1 MKSSVNKAIHNEF
14 HFRYKS
20 WWFFGFYG
28 RCTMNRVRYITAM
41 SLAFAF
47 AACSDDG
54 TTIKGNSCELPKV
67 ECSGTC
73 TDLSAMHLRDCGV
86 CAKGY
91 EDADGD
97 AANGCEAKVDGE
109 NPGGNSGENPEC
121 TGAGEK
127 KCSGTCVDLSAMHL
141 RDCGVCAEGYEDADG
156 DATNGCEAKA
166 DGENPGGNSGENPE
180 CTGTGEKECSGAC
193 VDLGAMHWSD
203 CGVCALGYAD
213 ADGDAT
219 NGCEAKADGENPG
232 GNSGE
237 NPECTGTGEK
247 ECSGAC
253 VDLGAM
259 HWIDC
264 GVCAVGYEDADSDTT
279 NGCEREK
286 QPEPLVCNDEDGE
299 KACSGACV
307 DLGAKHWSDCGVCAL
322 GYADADGD
330 ATNGCEARV
339 KLHDGRC
346 VDATDC
352 ETLAHVATASC
363 VAGKCQIDACAE
375 GYADCDGNPKTGCE
389 MNGSS
394 NFYRCGARGT
404 CTDATESANY
414 KGKACNLGEECR
426 DSACKPVPEIV
437 GCSDGTR
444 EGFLDL
450 LKFNNLAACSG
461 AWNVKGIHHN
471 EGPSCNRKSGNTGE
485 NQAGTGCNVED
496 LCAEGWHVCLGRGD
510 VATRSEYG
518 CNGILDGMPQ
528 NEPYLFITRTSSTG
542 NLNCDPDTVGVP
554 LNMNDIFGCGN
565 FGCYATGNKCDPL
578 KLSGHDMCQALRKE
592 CGCSLQA
599 NGTVACK
606 STEGHCIGNGIG
618 HPIDYFGALNH
629 RVYTPAWDCGNDGSG
644 WYEARDIVKTS
655 NDQGGVM
662 CCKNQCEIDA
672 DCGAGRICRY
682 NVCVECIINEL
693 GQTEGC
699 PAGKTCSASHTCV

>member
-1 MKSSVNKAIHNEF
+1 
-14 HFRYKS
+14 
-20 WWFFGFYG
+20 
-28 RCTMNRVRYITAM
+28 MNRVRYITAM

-73 TDLSAMHLRDCGV
+73 TDLGAMHWSDCGV
-86 CAKGY
+86 CAEGY
-91 EDADGD
+91 ADADSD
-97 AANGCEAKVDGE
+97 ATNGCEATADGE

-127 KCSGTCVDLSAMHL
+127 KCSGV
-141 RDCGVCAEGYEDADG
+141 
-156 DATNGCEAKA
+156 
-166 DGENPGGNSGENPE
+166 
-180 CTGTGEKECSGAC
+180 C

-203 CGVCALGYAD
+203 CGVCAEGYAD
-213 ADGDAT
+213 ADSDAA
-219 NGCEAKADGENPG
+219 NGCEAKVDGENPG
-232 GNSGE
+232 E
-237 NPECTGTGEK
+237 NPECADPDEK
-247 ECSGAC
+247 KCSGAC
-253 VDLGAM
+253 VDLGTL
-259 HWIDC
+259 HWSDC
-264 GVCAVGYEDADSDTT
+264 GVCAVGYEDAD
-279 NGCEREK
+279 
-286 QPEPLVCNDEDGE
+286 
-299 KACSGACV
+299 
-307 DLGAKHWSDCGVCAL
+307 
-322 GYADADGD
+322 GD
-330 ATNGCEARV
+330 AANGCEARV

-426 DSACKPVPEIV
+426 DGACKPVPEIV

-461 AWNVKGIHHN
+461 AWTVKGIHHN

-485 NQAGTGCNVED
+485 NQAGAGCNVED
-496 LCAEGWHVCLGRGD
+496 LCATGWHVCLGRGD

-542 NLNCDPDTVGVP
+542 ELNCDPDTVGVP

-578 KLSGHDMCQALRKE
+578 KLSGHNLCQALREK

-599 NGTVACK
+599 NGTVAC
-606 STEGHCIGNGIG
+606 SNTSGHCNGNGIG

-629 RVYTPAWDCGNDGSG
+629 RIYTPAWDCGNDNSG

>member
-1 MKSSVNKAIHNEF
+1 
-14 HFRYKS
+14 
-20 WWFFGFYG
+20 
-28 RCTMNRVRYITAM
+28 MNRVRYITAM

-73 TDLSAMHLRDCGV
+73 TDLGAMHWSDCGV

-91 EDADGD
+91 EDADSD
-97 AANGCEAKVDGE
+97 ATNGCEATADGE

-127 KCSGTCVDLSAMHL
+127 KCSGTCTDLGAMHWS
-141 RDCGVCAEGYEDADG
+141 DCGVCAEGYEDADG
-156 DATNGCEAKA
+156 DAANGCEAKV
-166 DGENPGGNSGENPE
+166 DGENPGENPE
-180 CTGTGEKECSGAC
+180 CADPDEKKCSGAC
-193 VDLGAMHWSD
+193 VDLGTLHWSD
-203 CGVCALGYAD
+203 CGVCAVGYAD
-213 ADGDAT
+213 ADGDA
-219 NGCEAKADGENPG
+219 A
-232 GNSGE
+232 
-237 NPECTGTGEK
+237 
-247 ECSGAC
+247 
-253 VDLGAM
+253 
-259 HWIDC
+259 
-264 GVCAVGYEDADSDTT
+264 
-279 NGCEREK
+279 
-286 QPEPLVCNDEDGE
+286 
-299 KACSGACV
+299 
-307 DLGAKHWSDCGVCAL
+307 
-322 GYADADGD
+322 
-330 ATNGCEARV
+330 NGCEARV

-426 DSACKPVPEIV
+426 DGACKPVPEIV

-461 AWNVKGIHHN
+461 AWTVKGIHHN

-485 NQAGTGCNVED
+485 NQAGAGCNVED
-496 LCAEGWHVCLGRGD
+496 LCATGWHVCLGRGD

-542 NLNCDPDTVGVP
+542 ELNCDPDTVGVP

-578 KLSGHDMCQALRKE
+578 KLSGHNLCQALREK

-599 NGTVACK
+599 NGTVAC
-606 STEGHCIGNGIG
+606 SNTSGHCNGNGIG

-629 RVYTPAWDCGNDGSG
+629 RIYTPAWDCGNDDSG
-644 WYEARDIVKTS
+644 EYEARDIVKTS

>member
-1 MKSSVNKAIHNEF
+1 
-14 HFRYKS
+14 
-20 WWFFGFYG
+20 
-28 RCTMNRVRYITAM
+28 MNRVRYITAM

-73 TDLSAMHLRDCGV
+73 TDLGAMHWSDCGV
-86 CAKGY
+86 CAEGY
-91 EDADGD
+91 ADADSD

-121 TGAGEK
+121 ADPGEK
-127 KCSGTCVDLSAMHL
+127 KCSGVCVDLGAMHWS
-141 RDCGVCAEGYEDADG
+141 DCGVCAEGYEDADG
-156 DATNGCEAKA
+156 DAANGCEAKV
-166 DGENPGGNSGENPE
+166 DGENPGENPE
-180 CTGTGEKECSGAC
+180 CADPDEKACSGAC
-193 VDLGAMHWSD
+193 VDLGTLHWSD

-213 ADGDAT
+213 ADGDA
-219 NGCEAKADGENPG
+219 A
-232 GNSGE
+232 
-237 NPECTGTGEK
+237 
-247 ECSGAC
+247 
-253 VDLGAM
+253 
-259 HWIDC
+259 
-264 GVCAVGYEDADSDTT
+264 
-279 NGCEREK
+279 
-286 QPEPLVCNDEDGE
+286 
-299 KACSGACV
+299 
-307 DLGAKHWSDCGVCAL
+307 
-322 GYADADGD
+322 
-330 ATNGCEARV
+330 NGCEARV

-352 ETLAHVATASC
+352 ETLVHVATASC

-426 DSACKPVPEIV
+426 DGACKPVPEIV

-461 AWNVKGIHHN
+461 AWTVKGIHHN

-485 NQAGTGCNVED
+485 NQAGAGCNVED
-496 LCAEGWHVCLGRGD
+496 LCATGWHVCLGRGD

-542 NLNCDPDTVGVP
+542 ELNCDPDTVGVP

-578 KLSGHDMCQALRKE
+578 KLSGHNLCQALREK

-599 NGTVACK
+599 NGTVAC
-606 STEGHCIGNGIG
+606 SNTSGHCNGNGIG

-629 RVYTPAWDCGNDGSG
+629 RIYTPAWDCGNDNSG

>member
-1 MKSSVNKAIHNEF
+1 MIQMKSSVNKAIHNEF

-20 WWFFGFYG
+20 EWFFGFNG
-28 RCTMNRVRYITAM
+28 RCAMNRVRYITAM

-73 TDLSAMHLRDCGV
+73 TDLGAMHW
-86 CAKGY
+86 
-91 EDADGD
+91 
-97 AANGCEAKVDGE
+97 
-109 NPGGNSGENPEC
+109 S
-121 TGAGEK
+121 
-127 KCSGTCVDLSAMHL
+127 
-141 RDCGVCAEGYEDADG
+141 DCGVCAEGYEDADG
-156 DATNGCEAKA
+156 DAVNGCEATA

-180 CTGTGEKECSGAC
+180 CADPDEKKCSGAC
-193 VDLGAMHWSD
+193 VDLGTLHWS
-203 CGVCALGYAD
+203 
-213 ADGDAT
+213 
-219 NGCEAKADGENPG
+219 
-232 GNSGE
+232 
-237 NPECTGTGEK
+237 
-247 ECSGAC
+247 
-253 VDLGAM
+253 
-259 HWIDC
+259 DC
-264 GVCAVGYEDADSDTT
+264 GVCAVGYEDAD
-279 NGCEREK
+279 
-286 QPEPLVCNDEDGE
+286 
-299 KACSGACV
+299 
-307 DLGAKHWSDCGVCAL
+307 
-322 GYADADGD
+322 GD
-330 ATNGCEARV
+330 AANGCEARV

-426 DSACKPVPEIV
+426 DGACKPVPEIV

-461 AWNVKGIHHN
+461 AWTVKGIHHN

-485 NQAGTGCNVED
+485 NQAGAGCNVED
-496 LCAEGWHVCLGRGD
+496 LCATGWHVCLGRGD

-542 NLNCDPDTVGVP
+542 ELNCDPDTVGVP

-578 KLSGHDMCQALRKE
+578 KLSGHNLCQALREK

-599 NGTVACK
+599 NGTVAC
-606 STEGHCIGNGIG
+606 SNTSGHCNGNGIG

-629 RVYTPAWDCGNDGSG
+629 RIYTPAWDCGNDNSG
-644 WYEARDIVKTS
+644 EYEARDIVKTS

>member
-1 MKSSVNKAIHNEF
+1 
-14 HFRYKS
+14 
-20 WWFFGFYG
+20 
-28 RCTMNRVRYITAM
+28 MNRVRYITAM

-73 TDLSAMHLRDCGV
+73 TDLGAMHWSDCGV
-86 CAKGY
+86 CAKGYEDADGDAANGCEATADGENPGGNSGENPECADPDEKKCSGACVDLGTLHWSDCGVCAVGY

-109 NPGGNSGENPEC
+109 NPGENPEC
-121 TGAGEK
+121 ADPDEK
-127 KCSGTCVDLSAMHL
+127 K
-141 RDCGVCAEGYEDADG
+141 
-156 DATNGCEAKA
+156 
-166 DGENPGGNSGENPE
+166 
-180 CTGTGEKECSGAC
+180 CSGAC
-193 VDLGAMHWSD
+193 VDLGTLHWSD

-213 ADGDAT
+213 ADGDA
-219 NGCEAKADGENPG
+219 A
-232 GNSGE
+232 
-237 NPECTGTGEK
+237 
-247 ECSGAC
+247 
-253 VDLGAM
+253 
-259 HWIDC
+259 
-264 GVCAVGYEDADSDTT
+264 
-279 NGCEREK
+279 
-286 QPEPLVCNDEDGE
+286 
-299 KACSGACV
+299 
-307 DLGAKHWSDCGVCAL
+307 
-322 GYADADGD
+322 
-330 ATNGCEARV
+330 NGCEARV

-426 DSACKPVPEIV
+426 DGACKPVPEIV

-461 AWNVKGIHHN
+461 AWTVKGIHHN

-485 NQAGTGCNVED
+485 NQAGAGCNVED
-496 LCAEGWHVCLGRGD
+496 LCATGWHVCLGRGD

-542 NLNCDPDTVGVP
+542 ELNCDPDTVGVP

-578 KLSGHDMCQALRKE
+578 KLSGHNLCQALREK

-599 NGTVACK
+599 NGTVAC
-606 STEGHCIGNGIG
+606 SNTSGHCNGNGIG

-629 RVYTPAWDCGNDGSG
+629 RIYTPAWDCGNDDSG

>member
-1 MKSSVNKAIHNEF
+1 MIQMKSSVNKAIHNEF

-20 WWFFGFYG
+20 EWFFGFNG
-28 RCTMNRVRYITAM
+28 RCAMNRVRYITAM

-73 TDLSAMHLRDCGV
+73 TDLGAMHWSDCGV

-97 AANGCEAKVDGE
+97 AANGCEATADGE

-127 KCSGTCVDLSAMHL
+127 KCSGACVDLGAMHWS
-141 RDCGVCAEGYEDADG
+141 DCGVCAEGYEDADG
-156 DATNGCEAKA
+156 DAANGCEAKV
-166 DGENPGGNSGENPE
+166 DGENPGENPE
-180 CTGTGEKECSGAC
+180 CADPDEKKCSGVC
-193 VDLGAMHWSD
+193 VDLGTLHWSD

-213 ADGDAT
+213 ADGDA
-219 NGCEAKADGENPG
+219 A
-232 GNSGE
+232 
-237 NPECTGTGEK
+237 
-247 ECSGAC
+247 
-253 VDLGAM
+253 
-259 HWIDC
+259 
-264 GVCAVGYEDADSDTT
+264 
-279 NGCEREK
+279 
-286 QPEPLVCNDEDGE
+286 
-299 KACSGACV
+299 
-307 DLGAKHWSDCGVCAL
+307 
-322 GYADADGD
+322 
-330 ATNGCEARV
+330 NGCEARV

-426 DSACKPVPEIV
+426 DGACKPVPEIV

-461 AWNVKGIHHN
+461 AWTVKGIHHN

-485 NQAGTGCNVED
+485 NQAGAGCNVED
-496 LCAEGWHVCLGRGD
+496 LCATGWHVCLGRGD

-542 NLNCDPDTVGVP
+542 ELNCDPDTVGVP

-578 KLSGHDMCQALRKE
+578 KLSGHNLCQALREK

-599 NGTVACK
+599 NGTVAC
-606 STEGHCIGNGIG
+606 SNTSGHCNGNGIG

-629 RVYTPAWDCGNDGSG
+629 RIYTPAWDCGNDDSG
-644 WYEARDIVKTS
+644 EYEARDIVKTS

>member
-1 MKSSVNKAIHNEF
+1 MIQMKSSVNKAIHNEF

-20 WWFFGFYG
+20 EWFFGFNG
-28 RCTMNRVRYITAM
+28 RCAMNRVRYITAM

-73 TDLSAMHLRDCGV
+73 TDLGAMHW
-86 CAKGY
+86 
-91 EDADGD
+91 
-97 AANGCEAKVDGE
+97 
-109 NPGGNSGENPEC
+109 S
-121 TGAGEK
+121 
-127 KCSGTCVDLSAMHL
+127 
-141 RDCGVCAEGYEDADG
+141 DCGVCAEGYEDADG
-156 DATNGCEAKA
+156 DAANGCEATA
-166 DGENPGGNSGENPE
+166 DGENPGGNSCENPE
-180 CTGTGEKECSGAC
+180 CADPDEKKCSGAC

-203 CGVCALGYAD
+203 CGVCAEGYED
-213 ADGDAT
+213 ADGDAA
-219 NGCEAKADGENPG
+219 NGCEVKADGENPG

-237 NPECTGTGEK
+237 NPECADPGEK
-247 ECSGAC
+247 KCSGAC
-253 VDLGAM
+253 VDLGTL
-259 HWIDC
+259 HWI
-264 GVCAVGYEDADSDTT
+264 
-279 NGCEREK
+279 
-286 QPEPLVCNDEDGE
+286 
-299 KACSGACV
+299 
-307 DLGAKHWSDCGVCAL
+307 DCGVCAL

-330 ATNGCEARV
+330 AANGCEARV

-426 DSACKPVPEIV
+426 DGACKPVPEIV

-461 AWNVKGIHHN
+461 AWTVKGIHHN

-485 NQAGTGCNVED
+485 NQAGAGCNVED
-496 LCAEGWHVCLGRGD
+496 LCATGWHVCLGRGD

-542 NLNCDPDTVGVP
+542 ELNCDPDTVGVP

-578 KLSGHDMCQALRKE
+578 KLSGHNLCQALREK

-599 NGTVACK
+599 NGTVAC
-606 STEGHCIGNGIG
+606 SNTSGHCNGNGIG

-629 RVYTPAWDCGNDGSG
+629 RIYTPAWDCGNDNSG

>member
-1 MKSSVNKAIHNEF
+1 MIQMKSSVNKAIHNEF

-20 WWFFGFYG
+20 EWFFGFNG
-28 RCTMNRVRYITAM
+28 RCAMNRVRYITAM

-73 TDLSAMHLRDCGV
+73 TDLGAMHWSDCGV
-86 CAKGY
+86 CAEGY
-91 EDADGD
+91 ADADSD

-109 NPGGNSGENPEC
+109 NPGENPEC
-121 TGAGEK
+121 ADPDEK
-127 KCSGTCVDLSAMHL
+127 K
-141 RDCGVCAEGYEDADG
+141 
-156 DATNGCEAKA
+156 
-166 DGENPGGNSGENPE
+166 
-180 CTGTGEKECSGAC
+180 
-193 VDLGAMHWSD
+193 
-203 CGVCALGYAD
+203 
-213 ADGDAT
+213 
-219 NGCEAKADGENPG
+219 
-232 GNSGE
+232 
-237 NPECTGTGEK
+237 
-247 ECSGAC
+247 CSGAC

-264 GVCAVGYEDADSDTT
+264 GVCA
-279 NGCEREK
+279 
-286 QPEPLVCNDEDGE
+286 
-299 KACSGACV
+299 
-307 DLGAKHWSDCGVCAL
+307 L

-330 ATNGCEARV
+330 AANGCEARV

-352 ETLAHVATASC
+352 ETLVHVATASC
-363 VAGKCQIDACAE
+363 MAGKCQIDACAE

-426 DSACKPVPEIV
+426 DGACKPVPEIV

-461 AWNVKGIHHN
+461 AWTVKGIHHN

-485 NQAGTGCNVED
+485 NQAGAGCNVED
-496 LCAEGWHVCLGRGD
+496 LCATGWHVCLGRGD

-542 NLNCDPDTVGVP
+542 ELNCDPDTVGVP

-578 KLSGHDMCQALRKE
+578 KLSGHNLCQALREK

-599 NGTVACK
+599 NGTVAC
-606 STEGHCIGNGIG
+606 SNTSGHCNGNGIG

-629 RVYTPAWDCGNDGSG
+629 RIYTPAWDCGNDNSG

>member
-1 MKSSVNKAIHNEF
+1 MIQMKSSVNKAIHNEF

-20 WWFFGFYG
+20 EWFFGFNG
-28 RCTMNRVRYITAM
+28 RCAMNRVRYITAM

-73 TDLSAMHLRDCGV
+73 TDLGAMHWSDCGV
-86 CAKGY
+86 CAKGYEDADGDATNGCEATADGENPGGNSGENPECADPGEKKCSGTCTDLGAMHWSDCGVCAEGY

-109 NPGGNSGENPEC
+109 NPEC
-121 TGAGEK
+121 ADPGEK
-127 KCSGTCVDLSAMHL
+127 KCSGV
-141 RDCGVCAEGYEDADG
+141 
-156 DATNGCEAKA
+156 
-166 DGENPGGNSGENPE
+166 
-180 CTGTGEKECSGAC
+180 C
-193 VDLGAMHWSD
+193 VDLGAMHWID

-213 ADGDAT
+213 ADGDA
-219 NGCEAKADGENPG
+219 A
-232 GNSGE
+232 
-237 NPECTGTGEK
+237 
-247 ECSGAC
+247 
-253 VDLGAM
+253 
-259 HWIDC
+259 
-264 GVCAVGYEDADSDTT
+264 
-279 NGCEREK
+279 
-286 QPEPLVCNDEDGE
+286 
-299 KACSGACV
+299 
-307 DLGAKHWSDCGVCAL
+307 
-322 GYADADGD
+322 
-330 ATNGCEARV
+330 NGCEARV

-426 DSACKPVPEIV
+426 DGACKPVPEIV

-461 AWNVKGIHHN
+461 AWTVKGIHHN

-485 NQAGTGCNVED
+485 NQAGAGCNVED
-496 LCAEGWHVCLGRGD
+496 LCATGWHVCLGRGD

-542 NLNCDPDTVGVP
+542 ELNCDPDTVGVP

-578 KLSGHDMCQALRKE
+578 KLSGHNLCQALREK

-599 NGTVACK
+599 NGTVAC
-606 STEGHCIGNGIG
+606 SNTSGHCNGNGIG

-629 RVYTPAWDCGNDGSG
+629 RIYTPAWDCGNDNSG

>member
-1 MKSSVNKAIHNEF
+1 
-14 HFRYKS
+14 
-20 WWFFGFYG
+20 
-28 RCTMNRVRYITAM
+28 
-41 SLAFAF
+41 
-47 AACSDDG
+47 
-54 TTIKGNSCELPKV
+54 
-67 ECSGTC
+67 
-73 TDLSAMHLRDCGV
+73 MHWSDCGV
-86 CAKGY
+86 CAEGY

-109 NPGGNSGENPEC
+109 NPGENPEC
-121 TGAGEK
+121 ADPGEK
-127 KCSGTCVDLSAMHL
+127 K
-141 RDCGVCAEGYEDADG
+141 
-156 DATNGCEAKA
+156 
-166 DGENPGGNSGENPE
+166 
-180 CTGTGEKECSGAC
+180 
-193 VDLGAMHWSD
+193 
-203 CGVCALGYAD
+203 
-213 ADGDAT
+213 
-219 NGCEAKADGENPG
+219 
-232 GNSGE
+232 
-237 NPECTGTGEK
+237 
-247 ECSGAC
+247 CSGAC

-264 GVCAVGYEDADSDTT
+264 GVCALGYEDAD
-279 NGCEREK
+279 
-286 QPEPLVCNDEDGE
+286 
-299 KACSGACV
+299 
-307 DLGAKHWSDCGVCAL
+307 
-322 GYADADGD
+322 GD
-330 ATNGCEARV
+330 AANGCEARV

-426 DSACKPVPEIV
+426 DGACKPVPEIV

-461 AWNVKGIHHN
+461 AWTVKGIHHN

-485 NQAGTGCNVED
+485 NQAGAGCNVED
-496 LCAEGWHVCLGRGD
+496 LCATGWHVCLGRGD

-542 NLNCDPDTVGVP
+542 ELNCDPDTVGVP

-578 KLSGHDMCQALRKE
+578 KLSGHNLCQALREK

-599 NGTVACK
+599 NGTVAC
-606 STEGHCIGNGIG
+606 SNTSGHCNGNGIG

-629 RVYTPAWDCGNDGSG
+629 RIYTPAWDCGNDNSG

>member
-1 MKSSVNKAIHNEF
+1 
-14 HFRYKS
+14 
-20 WWFFGFYG
+20 
-28 RCTMNRVRYITAM
+28 MNRVRYITAM

-73 TDLSAMHLRDCGV
+73 TDLGAMHWSDCGV
-86 CAKGY
+86 CAEGY
-91 EDADGD
+91 ADADSD
-97 AANGCEAKVDGE
+97 ATNGCEATADGE

-127 KCSGTCVDLSAMHL
+127 KCSGTCTDLGAMHWS
-141 RDCGVCAEGYEDADG
+141 DCGVCAEGYEDADG
-156 DATNGCEAKA
+156 DAANGCEAKV
-166 DGENPGGNSGENPE
+166 DGENPGENPE
-180 CTGTGEKECSGAC
+180 CADPDEKKCSGAC
-193 VDLGAMHWSD
+193 VDLGTLHWSD
-203 CGVCALGYAD
+203 CGVCAVGYAD
-213 ADGDAT
+213 ADGDA
-219 NGCEAKADGENPG
+219 A
-232 GNSGE
+232 
-237 NPECTGTGEK
+237 
-247 ECSGAC
+247 
-253 VDLGAM
+253 
-259 HWIDC
+259 
-264 GVCAVGYEDADSDTT
+264 
-279 NGCEREK
+279 
-286 QPEPLVCNDEDGE
+286 
-299 KACSGACV
+299 
-307 DLGAKHWSDCGVCAL
+307 
-322 GYADADGD
+322 
-330 ATNGCEARV
+330 NGCEARV

-426 DSACKPVPEIV
+426 DGACKPVPEIV

-461 AWNVKGIHHN
+461 AWTVKGIHHN

-485 NQAGTGCNVED
+485 NQAGAGCNVED
-496 LCAEGWHVCLGRGD
+496 LCATGWHVCLGRGD

-542 NLNCDPDTVGVP
+542 ELNCDPDTVGVP

-578 KLSGHDMCQALRKE
+578 KLSGHNLCQALREK

-599 NGTVACK
+599 NGTVAC
-606 STEGHCIGNGIG
+606 SNTSGHCNGNGIG

-629 RVYTPAWDCGNDGSG
+629 RIYTPAWDCGNDDSG
-644 WYEARDIVKTS
+644 EYEARDIVKTS

>member
-1 MKSSVNKAIHNEF
+1 MIQMKSSVNKAIHNEF

-20 WWFFGFYG
+20 EWFFGFNG
-28 RCTMNRVRYITAM
+28 RCAMNRVRYITAM

-73 TDLSAMHLRDCGV
+73 TDLGAMHWSDCGV
-86 CAKGY
+86 CAEGY
-91 EDADGD
+91 ADADSD

-121 TGAGEK
+121 ADPDEK
-127 KCSGTCVDLSAMHL
+127 KCSGV
-141 RDCGVCAEGYEDADG
+141 
-156 DATNGCEAKA
+156 
-166 DGENPGGNSGENPE
+166 
-180 CTGTGEKECSGAC
+180 C
-193 VDLGAMHWSD
+193 VDLGTLHWS
-203 CGVCALGYAD
+203 
-213 ADGDAT
+213 
-219 NGCEAKADGENPG
+219 
-232 GNSGE
+232 
-237 NPECTGTGEK
+237 
-247 ECSGAC
+247 
-253 VDLGAM
+253 
-259 HWIDC
+259 DC
-264 GVCAVGYEDADSDTT
+264 GVCAVGYEDAD
-279 NGCEREK
+279 
-286 QPEPLVCNDEDGE
+286 
-299 KACSGACV
+299 
-307 DLGAKHWSDCGVCAL
+307 
-322 GYADADGD
+322 GD
-330 ATNGCEARV
+330 AANGCEARV

-426 DSACKPVPEIV
+426 DGACKPVPEIV

-461 AWNVKGIHHN
+461 AWTVKGIHHN

-485 NQAGTGCNVED
+485 NQAGAGCNVED
-496 LCAEGWHVCLGRGD
+496 LCATGWHVCLGRGD

-542 NLNCDPDTVGVP
+542 ELNCDPDTVGVP

-578 KLSGHDMCQALRKE
+578 KLSGHNLCQALREK

-599 NGTVACK
+599 NGTVAC
-606 STEGHCIGNGIG
+606 SNTSGHCNGNGIG

-629 RVYTPAWDCGNDGSG
+629 RIYTPAWDCGNDNSG

>member
-1 MKSSVNKAIHNEF
+1 MIQMKSSVNKAIHNEF

-20 WWFFGFYG
+20 EWFFGFNG
-28 RCTMNRVRYITAM
+28 RCAMNRVRYITAM

-73 TDLSAMHLRDCGV
+73 TDLGAMHWSDCGV
-86 CAKGY
+86 CAEGY
-91 EDADGD
+91 ADADSD
-97 AANGCEAKVDGE
+97 AANGCEATADGE

-127 KCSGTCVDLSAMHL
+127 KCSGTC
-141 RDCGVCAEGYEDADG
+141 
-156 DATNGCEAKA
+156 T
-166 DGENPGGNSGENPE
+166 
-180 CTGTGEKECSGAC
+180 
-193 VDLGAMHWSD
+193 DLGAMHWID

-213 ADGDAT
+213 ADGDA
-219 NGCEAKADGENPG
+219 A
-232 GNSGE
+232 
-237 NPECTGTGEK
+237 
-247 ECSGAC
+247 
-253 VDLGAM
+253 
-259 HWIDC
+259 
-264 GVCAVGYEDADSDTT
+264 
-279 NGCEREK
+279 
-286 QPEPLVCNDEDGE
+286 
-299 KACSGACV
+299 
-307 DLGAKHWSDCGVCAL
+307 
-322 GYADADGD
+322 
-330 ATNGCEARV
+330 NGCEARV

-426 DSACKPVPEIV
+426 DGACKPVPEIV

-461 AWNVKGIHHN
+461 AWTVKGIHHN

-485 NQAGTGCNVED
+485 NQAGAGCNVED
-496 LCAEGWHVCLGRGD
+496 LCATGWHVCLGRGD

-542 NLNCDPDTVGVP
+542 ELNCDPDTVGVP

-578 KLSGHDMCQALRKE
+578 KLSGHNLCQALREK

-599 NGTVACK
+599 NGTVAC
-606 STEGHCIGNGIG
+606 SNTSGHCNGNGIG

-629 RVYTPAWDCGNDGSG
+629 RIYTPAWDCGNDNSG

>member
-1 MKSSVNKAIHNEF
+1 MIQMKSSVNKAIHNEF

-20 WWFFGFYG
+20 EWFFGFNG
-28 RCTMNRVRYITAM
+28 RCAMNRVRYITAM

-73 TDLSAMHLRDCGV
+73 TDLGAMHWSDCGV

-97 AANGCEAKVDGE
+97 AANGCEA
-109 NPGGNSGENPEC
+109 
-121 TGAGEK
+121 T
-127 KCSGTCVDLSAMHL
+127 
-141 RDCGVCAEGYEDADG
+141 
-156 DATNGCEAKA
+156 A

-180 CTGTGEKECSGAC
+180 CADPGEKKCSGVC
-193 VDLGAMHWSD
+193 VDLGT
-203 CGVCALGYAD
+203 L
-213 ADGDAT
+213 
-219 NGCEAKADGENPG
+219 
-232 GNSGE
+232 
-237 NPECTGTGEK
+237 
-247 ECSGAC
+247 
-253 VDLGAM
+253 

-264 GVCAVGYEDADSDTT
+264 GVCAVGYEDADGDAA
-279 NGCEREK
+279 NGCEREE
-286 QPEPLVCNDEDGE
+286 QPEPLVCNDEAGE

-307 DLGAKHWSDCGVCAL
+307 DLSAKHWSDCGVCAL

-330 ATNGCEARV
+330 AANGCEARV

-426 DSACKPVPEIV
+426 DGACKPVPEIV

-461 AWNVKGIHHN
+461 AWTVKGIHHN

-485 NQAGTGCNVED
+485 NQAGAGCNVED
-496 LCAEGWHVCLGRGD
+496 LCATGWHVCLGRGD

-542 NLNCDPDTVGVP
+542 ELNCDPDTVGVP

-578 KLSGHDMCQALRKE
+578 KLSGHNLCQALREK

-599 NGTVACK
+599 NGTVAC
-606 STEGHCIGNGIG
+606 SNTSGHCNGNGIG

-629 RVYTPAWDCGNDGSG
+629 RIYTPAWDCGNDNSG

>member
-1 MKSSVNKAIHNEF
+1 MIQMKSSVNKAIHNEF

-20 WWFFGFYG
+20 EWFFGFNG
-28 RCTMNRVRYITAM
+28 RCAMNRVRYITAM

-73 TDLSAMHLRDCGV
+73 TDLGAMHWSDCGV
-86 CAKGY
+86 CAEGY
-91 EDADGD
+91 ADADSD
-97 AANGCEAKVDGE
+97 ATNGCEATADGE

-127 KCSGTCVDLSAMHL
+127 KCSGTCVDLGTLHWS
-141 RDCGVCAEGYEDADG
+141 DCGVCAEGYEDADG
-156 DATNGCEAKA
+156 DAANGCEAKV
-166 DGENPGGNSGENPE
+166 DGENPE
-180 CTGTGEKECSGAC
+180 CADPDEKKCSGAC
-193 VDLGAMHWSD
+193 VDLS
-203 CGVCALGYAD
+203 
-213 ADGDAT
+213 
-219 NGCEAKADGENPG
+219 
-232 GNSGE
+232 
-237 NPECTGTGEK
+237 
-247 ECSGAC
+247 
-253 VDLGAM
+253 
-259 HWIDC
+259 
-264 GVCAVGYEDADSDTT
+264 
-279 NGCEREK
+279 
-286 QPEPLVCNDEDGE
+286 
-299 KACSGACV
+299 
-307 DLGAKHWSDCGVCAL
+307 AKHWSDCGVCAL

-330 ATNGCEARV
+330 AANGCEARV

-426 DSACKPVPEIV
+426 DGACKPVPEIV

-461 AWNVKGIHHN
+461 AWTVKGIHHN

-485 NQAGTGCNVED
+485 NQAGAGCNVED
-496 LCAEGWHVCLGRGD
+496 LCATGWHVCLGRGD

-542 NLNCDPDTVGVP
+542 ELNCDPDTVGVP

-578 KLSGHDMCQALRKE
+578 KLSGHNLCQALREK

-599 NGTVACK
+599 SGTVAC
-606 STEGHCIGNGIG
+606 SNTSGHCNGNGIG

-629 RVYTPAWDCGNDGSG
+629 RIYTPAWDCGNDNSG

>member
-1 MKSSVNKAIHNEF
+1 MIQMKSSVNKAIHNEF

-20 WWFFGFYG
+20 EWFFGFNG
-28 RCTMNRVRYITAM
+28 RCAMNRVRYITAM

-73 TDLSAMHLRDCGV
+73 TDLGTLHWSDCGV

-97 AANGCEAKVDGE
+97 AANGCEATADGE

-127 KCSGTCVDLSAMHL
+127 KCSGTCTDLGAMHWS
-141 RDCGVCAEGYEDADG
+141 DCGVCAEGYEDADS
-156 DATNGCEAKA
+156 DAANGCEAKV

-180 CTGTGEKECSGAC
+180 CADPDEKKCSGAC

-203 CGVCALGYAD
+203 CGVCAEGYAD
-213 ADGDAT
+213 ADGDA
-219 NGCEAKADGENPG
+219 A
-232 GNSGE
+232 
-237 NPECTGTGEK
+237 
-247 ECSGAC
+247 
-253 VDLGAM
+253 
-259 HWIDC
+259 
-264 GVCAVGYEDADSDTT
+264 
-279 NGCEREK
+279 
-286 QPEPLVCNDEDGE
+286 
-299 KACSGACV
+299 
-307 DLGAKHWSDCGVCAL
+307 
-322 GYADADGD
+322 
-330 ATNGCEARV
+330 NGCEARV

-426 DSACKPVPEIV
+426 DGACKPVPEIV

-461 AWNVKGIHHN
+461 AWTVKGIHHN

-485 NQAGTGCNVED
+485 NQAGAGCNVED
-496 LCAEGWHVCLGRGD
+496 LCATGWHVCLGRGD

-542 NLNCDPDTVGVP
+542 ELNCDPDTVGVP

-578 KLSGHDMCQALRKE
+578 KLSGHNLCQALREK

-599 NGTVACK
+599 NGTVAC
-606 STEGHCIGNGIG
+606 SNTSGHCNGNGIG

-629 RVYTPAWDCGNDGSG
+629 RIYTPAWDCGNDNSG

>member
-1 MKSSVNKAIHNEF
+1 MIQMKSSVNKAIHNEF

-20 WWFFGFYG
+20 EWFFGFNG
-28 RCTMNRVRYITAM
+28 RCAMNRVRYITAM

-67 ECSGTC
+67 ECSGAC
-73 TDLSAMHLRDCGV
+73 VDLGTLHWSDCGV
-86 CAKGY
+86 CAEGY

-121 TGAGEK
+121 ADPGEK
-127 KCSGTCVDLSAMHL
+127 KCSGVCVDL
-141 RDCGVCAEGYEDADG
+141 D
-156 DATNGCEAKA
+156 
-166 DGENPGGNSGENPE
+166 
-180 CTGTGEKECSGAC
+180 
-193 VDLGAMHWSD
+193 AMHWID

-213 ADGDAT
+213 ADGDA
-219 NGCEAKADGENPG
+219 A
-232 GNSGE
+232 
-237 NPECTGTGEK
+237 
-247 ECSGAC
+247 
-253 VDLGAM
+253 
-259 HWIDC
+259 
-264 GVCAVGYEDADSDTT
+264 
-279 NGCEREK
+279 
-286 QPEPLVCNDEDGE
+286 
-299 KACSGACV
+299 
-307 DLGAKHWSDCGVCAL
+307 
-322 GYADADGD
+322 
-330 ATNGCEARV
+330 NGCEARV

-426 DSACKPVPEIV
+426 DGACKPVPEIV

-461 AWNVKGIHHN
+461 AWTVKGIHHN

-485 NQAGTGCNVED
+485 NQAGAGCNVED
-496 LCAEGWHVCLGRGD
+496 LCATGWHVCLGRGD

-542 NLNCDPDTVGVP
+542 ELNCDPDTVGVP

-578 KLSGHDMCQALRKE
+578 KLSGHNLCQALREK

-599 NGTVACK
+599 NGTVAC
-606 STEGHCIGNGIG
+606 SNTSGHCNGNGIG

-629 RVYTPAWDCGNDGSG
+629 RIYTPAWDCGNDDSG
-644 WYEARDIVKTS
+644 EYEARDIVKTS

>member
-1 MKSSVNKAIHNEF
+1 MIQMKSSVNKAIHNEF

-20 WWFFGFYG
+20 EWFFGFNG
-28 RCTMNRVRYITAM
+28 RCAMNRVRYITAM

-73 TDLSAMHLRDCGV
+73 TDLGAMHWSDCGV
-86 CAKGY
+86 CAEGY
-91 EDADGD
+91 ADADSD
-97 AANGCEAKVDGE
+97 AANGCEATADGE

-127 KCSGTCVDLSAMHL
+127 KCSGTCTDLGAMHWS
-141 RDCGVCAEGYEDADG
+141 DCGVCAEGYEDADG
-156 DATNGCEAKA
+156 DAANGCEAKV
-166 DGENPGGNSGENPE
+166 DGENPGENPE
-180 CTGTGEKECSGAC
+180 CADPDEKKCSGAC
-193 VDLGAMHWSD
+193 VDLGTLHWSD
-203 CGVCALGYAD
+203 CGVCALGYED
-213 ADGDAT
+213 ADGDA
-219 NGCEAKADGENPG
+219 A
-232 GNSGE
+232 
-237 NPECTGTGEK
+237 
-247 ECSGAC
+247 
-253 VDLGAM
+253 
-259 HWIDC
+259 
-264 GVCAVGYEDADSDTT
+264 
-279 NGCEREK
+279 
-286 QPEPLVCNDEDGE
+286 
-299 KACSGACV
+299 
-307 DLGAKHWSDCGVCAL
+307 
-322 GYADADGD
+322 
-330 ATNGCEARV
+330 NGCEARV

-352 ETLAHVATASC
+352 ETLVHVATASC
-363 VAGKCQIDACAE
+363 MAGKCQIDACAE

-426 DSACKPVPEIV
+426 DGACKPVPEIV

-461 AWNVKGIHHN
+461 AWTVKGIHHN

-485 NQAGTGCNVED
+485 NQAGAGCNVED
-496 LCAEGWHVCLGRGD
+496 LCATGWHVCLGRGD

-542 NLNCDPDTVGVP
+542 ELNCDPDTVGVP

-578 KLSGHDMCQALRKE
+578 KLSGHNLCQALREK

-599 NGTVACK
+599 NGTVAC
-606 STEGHCIGNGIG
+606 SNTSGHCNGNGIG

-629 RVYTPAWDCGNDGSG
+629 RIYTPAWDCGNDNSG

>member
-1 MKSSVNKAIHNEF
+1 MIQMKSSVNKAIHNEF

-20 WWFFGFYG
+20 EWFFGFNG
-28 RCTMNRVRYITAM
+28 RCAMNRVRYITAM

-73 TDLSAMHLRDCGV
+73 TDLGAMHWSDCGV
-86 CAKGY
+86 CAEGY
-91 EDADGD
+91 ADADSD

-127 KCSGTCVDLSAMHL
+127 KCSGTCTDLGAMHWS
-141 RDCGVCAEGYEDADG
+141 DCGVCAEGYEDADG
-156 DATNGCEAKA
+156 DAA
-166 DGENPGGNSGENPE
+166 
-180 CTGTGEKECSGAC
+180 
-193 VDLGAMHWSD
+193 
-203 CGVCALGYAD
+203 
-213 ADGDAT
+213 
-219 NGCEAKADGENPG
+219 
-232 GNSGE
+232 
-237 NPECTGTGEK
+237 
-247 ECSGAC
+247 
-253 VDLGAM
+253 
-259 HWIDC
+259 
-264 GVCAVGYEDADSDTT
+264 
-279 NGCEREK
+279 
-286 QPEPLVCNDEDGE
+286 
-299 KACSGACV
+299 
-307 DLGAKHWSDCGVCAL
+307 
-322 GYADADGD
+322 
-330 ATNGCEARV
+330 NGCEARV

-426 DSACKPVPEIV
+426 DGACKPVPEIV

-461 AWNVKGIHHN
+461 AWTVKGIHHN

-485 NQAGTGCNVED
+485 NQAGAGCNVED
-496 LCAEGWHVCLGRGD
+496 LCATGWHVCLGRGD

-542 NLNCDPDTVGVP
+542 ELNCDPDTVGVP

-578 KLSGHDMCQALRKE
+578 KLSGHNLCQALREK

-599 NGTVACK
+599 NGTVAC
-606 STEGHCIGNGIG
+606 SNTSGHCNGNGIG

-629 RVYTPAWDCGNDGSG
+629 RIYTPAWDCGNDNSG

>member
-1 MKSSVNKAIHNEF
+1 MIQMKSSVNKAIHNEF

-20 WWFFGFYG
+20 EWFFGFNG
-28 RCTMNRVRYITAM
+28 RCAMNRVRYITAM

-73 TDLSAMHLRDCGV
+73 TDLGAMHWSNCGVCAKGYEDADGDAANGCEATADGENPGGNSGENPECADPDEKKCSGTCTDLGAMHWSDCGV

-97 AANGCEAKVDGE
+97 AANGCEA
-109 NPGGNSGENPEC
+109 
-121 TGAGEK
+121 T
-127 KCSGTCVDLSAMHL
+127 
-141 RDCGVCAEGYEDADG
+141 
-156 DATNGCEAKA
+156 A

-180 CTGTGEKECSGAC
+180 CADPDEKKCSGVC

-203 CGVCALGYAD
+203 CGVCAEGYEA
-213 ADGDAT
+213 ADGDAA
-219 NGCEAKADGENPG
+219 NGCEAKVDGENPG
-232 GNSGE
+232 E
-237 NPECTGTGEK
+237 NPECADPDEK
-247 ECSGAC
+247 KCSGAC
-253 VDLGAM
+253 VDLGTL
-259 HWIDC
+259 HWSDC
-264 GVCAVGYEDADSDTT
+264 GVCAVGYEDADGDAA

-286 QPEPLVCNDEDGE
+286 QPEPLVCNDEVGE

-307 DLGAKHWSDCGVCAL
+307 DLGTLHWIDCGVCAL

-330 ATNGCEARV
+330 AANGCEARV

-426 DSACKPVPEIV
+426 DGACKPVPEIV

-461 AWNVKGIHHN
+461 AWTVKGIHHN

-485 NQAGTGCNVED
+485 NQAGAGCNVED
-496 LCAEGWHVCLGRGD
+496 LCATGWHVCLGRGD

-542 NLNCDPDTVGVP
+542 ELNCDPDTVGVP

-578 KLSGHDMCQALRKE
+578 KLSGHNLCQALREK

-599 NGTVACK
+599 NGTVAC
-606 STEGHCIGNGIG
+606 SNTSGHCNGNGIG

-629 RVYTPAWDCGNDGSG
+629 RIYTPAWDCGNDDSG
-644 WYEARDIVKTS
+644 EYEARDIVKTS

>member
-1 MKSSVNKAIHNEF
+1 
-14 HFRYKS
+14 
-20 WWFFGFYG
+20 
-28 RCTMNRVRYITAM
+28 
-41 SLAFAF
+41 
-47 AACSDDG
+47 
-54 TTIKGNSCELPKV
+54 
-67 ECSGTC
+67 
-73 TDLSAMHLRDCGV
+73 MHWSDCGV
-86 CAKGY
+86 CAEGY

-109 NPGGNSGENPEC
+109 NPGENPEC
-121 TGAGEK
+121 ADPDEK
-127 KCSGTCVDLSAMHL
+127 K
-141 RDCGVCAEGYEDADG
+141 
-156 DATNGCEAKA
+156 
-166 DGENPGGNSGENPE
+166 
-180 CTGTGEKECSGAC
+180 CSGAC
-193 VDLGAMHWSD
+193 VDLGTLHWS
-203 CGVCALGYAD
+203 
-213 ADGDAT
+213 
-219 NGCEAKADGENPG
+219 
-232 GNSGE
+232 
-237 NPECTGTGEK
+237 
-247 ECSGAC
+247 
-253 VDLGAM
+253 
-259 HWIDC
+259 DC
-264 GVCAVGYEDADSDTT
+264 GVCAVGYEDADGDAA

-286 QPEPLVCNDEDGE
+286 QPEPLVCNDEVGE

-307 DLGAKHWSDCGVCAL
+307 DLSVKHWSDCGVCAL

-330 ATNGCEARV
+330 AANGCEARV

-363 VAGKCQIDACAE
+363 MAGKCQIDACAE

-426 DSACKPVPEIV
+426 DGACKPVPEIV

-461 AWNVKGIHHN
+461 AWTVKGIHHN

-485 NQAGTGCNVED
+485 NQAGAGCNVED
-496 LCAEGWHVCLGRGD
+496 LCATGWHVCLGRGD

-542 NLNCDPDTVGVP
+542 ELNCDPDTVGVP

-578 KLSGHDMCQALRKE
+578 KLSGHNLCQALREK

-599 NGTVACK
+599 NGTVAC
-606 STEGHCIGNGIG
+606 SNTSGHCNGNGIG

-629 RVYTPAWDCGNDGSG
+629 RIYTPVWDCGNDNSG

>member
-1 MKSSVNKAIHNEF
+1 
-14 HFRYKS
+14 
-20 WWFFGFYG
+20 
-28 RCTMNRVRYITAM
+28 MNRVRYITAM

-73 TDLSAMHLRDCGV
+73 TDLGAMHWSDCGV

-91 EDADGD
+91 EDADGDAANGCEVKADGENPGGNSGENPECADPDEKKCSGACVDLGAMHWSDCGVCAEGYADADSD

-127 KCSGTCVDLSAMHL
+127 KCSGACVDLGTLHWS
-141 RDCGVCAEGYEDADG
+141 DCGVCAVGYEDADG
-156 DATNGCEAKA
+156 DAANGCEAKV
-166 DGENPGGNSGENPE
+166 DGENPGENPE
-180 CTGTGEKECSGAC
+180 CADPDEKKCSGAC

-213 ADGDAT
+213 ADGDA
-219 NGCEAKADGENPG
+219 A
-232 GNSGE
+232 
-237 NPECTGTGEK
+237 
-247 ECSGAC
+247 
-253 VDLGAM
+253 
-259 HWIDC
+259 
-264 GVCAVGYEDADSDTT
+264 
-279 NGCEREK
+279 
-286 QPEPLVCNDEDGE
+286 
-299 KACSGACV
+299 
-307 DLGAKHWSDCGVCAL
+307 
-322 GYADADGD
+322 
-330 ATNGCEARV
+330 NGCEARV

-426 DSACKPVPEIV
+426 DGACKPVPEIV

-461 AWNVKGIHHN
+461 AWTVKGIHHN

-485 NQAGTGCNVED
+485 NQAGAGCNVED
-496 LCAEGWHVCLGRGD
+496 LCATGWHVCLGRGD

-542 NLNCDPDTVGVP
+542 ELNCDPDTVGVP

-578 KLSGHDMCQALRKE
+578 KLSGHNLCQALREK

-599 NGTVACK
+599 NGTVAC
-606 STEGHCIGNGIG
+606 SNTSGHCNGNGIG

-629 RVYTPAWDCGNDGSG
+629 RIYTPAWDCGNDNSG
-644 WYEARDIVKTS
+644 EYEARDIVKTS

>member
-1 MKSSVNKAIHNEF
+1 
-14 HFRYKS
+14 
-20 WWFFGFYG
+20 
-28 RCTMNRVRYITAM
+28 MNRVRYITAM

-73 TDLSAMHLRDCGV
+73 TDLGAMHW
-86 CAKGY
+86 
-91 EDADGD
+91 
-97 AANGCEAKVDGE
+97 
-109 NPGGNSGENPEC
+109 S
-121 TGAGEK
+121 
-127 KCSGTCVDLSAMHL
+127 
-141 RDCGVCAEGYEDADG
+141 DCGVCAEGYEDADG
-156 DATNGCEAKA
+156 DAANGCEVKA

-180 CTGTGEKECSGAC
+180 CADPGEKKCSGVCVDLVAMHWSDCGVCAEGYEDADGDAANGCEVKADGENPGGNSGENPECADPDEKKCSGAC
-193 VDLGAMHWSD
+193 VDLGTLHWSDCGVCAVGYEDADGDAANGCEREKQPEPLVCNDEAGEKACSGVCVDLGTLHWSD

-213 ADGDAT
+213 ADGDA
-219 NGCEAKADGENPG
+219 A
-232 GNSGE
+232 
-237 NPECTGTGEK
+237 
-247 ECSGAC
+247 
-253 VDLGAM
+253 
-259 HWIDC
+259 
-264 GVCAVGYEDADSDTT
+264 
-279 NGCEREK
+279 
-286 QPEPLVCNDEDGE
+286 
-299 KACSGACV
+299 
-307 DLGAKHWSDCGVCAL
+307 
-322 GYADADGD
+322 
-330 ATNGCEARV
+330 NGCEARV

-426 DSACKPVPEIV
+426 DGACKPVPEIV

-461 AWNVKGIHHN
+461 AWTVKGIHHN

-485 NQAGTGCNVED
+485 NQAGAGCNVED
-496 LCAEGWHVCLGRGD
+496 LCATGWHVCLGRGD

-542 NLNCDPDTVGVP
+542 ELNCDPDTVGVP

-578 KLSGHDMCQALRKE
+578 KLSGHNLCQALREK

-599 NGTVACK
+599 NGTVAC
-606 STEGHCIGNGIG
+606 SNTSGHCNGNGIG

-629 RVYTPAWDCGNDGSG
+629 RIYTPAWDCGNDNSG

>member
-1 MKSSVNKAIHNEF
+1 MIQMKSSVNKAIHNEF

-20 WWFFGFYG
+20 EWFFGFNG
-28 RCTMNRVRYITAM
+28 RCAMNRVRYITAM

-73 TDLSAMHLRDCGV
+73 TDLGAMHWSDCGV
-86 CAKGY
+86 CAEGY
-91 EDADGD
+91 ADADSD
-97 AANGCEAKVDGE
+97 ATNGCEATADGE

-127 KCSGTCVDLSAMHL
+127 KCSGTCVDLGALHWS
-141 RDCGVCAEGYEDADG
+141 DCGVCAEGY
-156 DATNGCEAKA
+156 
-166 DGENPGGNSGENPE
+166 
-180 CTGTGEKECSGAC
+180 
-193 VDLGAMHWSD
+193 
-203 CGVCALGYAD
+203 AD
-213 ADGDAT
+213 ADGDA
-219 NGCEAKADGENPG
+219 A
-232 GNSGE
+232 
-237 NPECTGTGEK
+237 
-247 ECSGAC
+247 
-253 VDLGAM
+253 
-259 HWIDC
+259 
-264 GVCAVGYEDADSDTT
+264 
-279 NGCEREK
+279 
-286 QPEPLVCNDEDGE
+286 
-299 KACSGACV
+299 
-307 DLGAKHWSDCGVCAL
+307 
-322 GYADADGD
+322 
-330 ATNGCEARV
+330 NGCEARV

-426 DSACKPVPEIV
+426 DGACKPVPEIV

-461 AWNVKGIHHN
+461 AWTVKGIHHN

-485 NQAGTGCNVED
+485 NQAGAGCNVED
-496 LCAEGWHVCLGRGD
+496 LCATGWHVCLGRGD

-542 NLNCDPDTVGVP
+542 ELNCDPDTVGVP

-578 KLSGHDMCQALRKE
+578 KLSGHNLCQALREK

-599 NGTVACK
+599 NGTVAC
-606 STEGHCIGNGIG
+606 SNTSGHCNGNGIG

-629 RVYTPAWDCGNDGSG
+629 RIYTPAWDCGNDNSG

>member
-1 MKSSVNKAIHNEF
+1 MIQMKSSVNKAIHNEF

-20 WWFFGFYG
+20 EWFFGFNG
-28 RCTMNRVRYITAM
+28 RCAMNRVRYITAM

-73 TDLSAMHLRDCGV
+73 TDLGAMHWSDCGV
-86 CAKGY
+86 CAEGY
-91 EDADGD
+91 ADADSD
-97 AANGCEAKVDGE
+97 AANGCEATADGE

-127 KCSGTCVDLSAMHL
+127 KCSGTCTDLGAMHWS
-141 RDCGVCAEGYEDADG
+141 DCGVCAEGYEDADG
-156 DATNGCEAKA
+156 DAANGCEAKV
-166 DGENPGGNSGENPE
+166 DGENPGENPE
-180 CTGTGEKECSGAC
+180 CADPDEKKCSGAC
-193 VDLGAMHWSD
+193 VDLGTLHWSD
-203 CGVCALGYAD
+203 CGVCAEGYED
-213 ADGDAT
+213 ADGDA
-219 NGCEAKADGENPG
+219 A
-232 GNSGE
+232 
-237 NPECTGTGEK
+237 
-247 ECSGAC
+247 
-253 VDLGAM
+253 
-259 HWIDC
+259 
-264 GVCAVGYEDADSDTT
+264 

-286 QPEPLVCNDEDGE
+286 QPVPLVCNDEAGE

-307 DLGAKHWSDCGVCAL
+307 DLSAKHWSDCGVCAL

-330 ATNGCEARV
+330 AANGCEARV

-426 DSACKPVPEIV
+426 DGACKPVPEIV

-461 AWNVKGIHHN
+461 AWTVKGIHHN

-485 NQAGTGCNVED
+485 NQAGAGCNVED
-496 LCAEGWHVCLGRGD
+496 LCATGWHVCLGRGD

-542 NLNCDPDTVGVP
+542 ELNCDPDTVGVP

-578 KLSGHDMCQALRKE
+578 KLSGHNLCQALREK

-599 NGTVACK
+599 NGTVAC
-606 STEGHCIGNGIG
+606 SNTSGHCNGNGIG

-629 RVYTPAWDCGNDGSG
+629 RIYTPAWDCGNDDSG
-644 WYEARDIVKTS
+644 EYEARDIVKTS

>member
-1 MKSSVNKAIHNEF
+1 
-14 HFRYKS
+14 
-20 WWFFGFYG
+20 
-28 RCTMNRVRYITAM
+28 MNRVRYITAM

-73 TDLSAMHLRDCGV
+73 TDLGAMHW
-86 CAKGY
+86 
-91 EDADGD
+91 
-97 AANGCEAKVDGE
+97 
-109 NPGGNSGENPEC
+109 S
-121 TGAGEK
+121 
-127 KCSGTCVDLSAMHL
+127 
-141 RDCGVCAEGYEDADG
+141 DCGVCAEGYEDADG
-156 DATNGCEAKA
+156 DAANGCEATA

-180 CTGTGEKECSGAC
+180 CADPGEKKCSGACVDLGAMHWSDCGVCAEGYEDADGDAANGCEATADGENPGGNSGENPECADPGEKKCSGAC

-213 ADGDAT
+213 ADGDA
-219 NGCEAKADGENPG
+219 A
-232 GNSGE
+232 
-237 NPECTGTGEK
+237 
-247 ECSGAC
+247 
-253 VDLGAM
+253 
-259 HWIDC
+259 
-264 GVCAVGYEDADSDTT
+264 
-279 NGCEREK
+279 
-286 QPEPLVCNDEDGE
+286 
-299 KACSGACV
+299 
-307 DLGAKHWSDCGVCAL
+307 
-322 GYADADGD
+322 
-330 ATNGCEARV
+330 NGCEARV

-426 DSACKPVPEIV
+426 DGACKPVPEIV

-461 AWNVKGIHHN
+461 AWTVKGIHHN

-485 NQAGTGCNVED
+485 NQAGAGCNVED
-496 LCAEGWHVCLGRGD
+496 LCATGWHVCLGRGD

-542 NLNCDPDTVGVP
+542 ELNCDPDTVGVP

-578 KLSGHDMCQALRKE
+578 KLSGHNLCQALREK

-599 NGTVACK
+599 NGTVAC
-606 STEGHCIGNGIG
+606 SNTSGHCNGNGIG

-629 RVYTPAWDCGNDGSG
+629 RIYTPAWDCGNDDSG
-644 WYEARDIVKTS
+644 EYEARDIVKTS

-699 PAGKTCSASHTCV
+699 PAGKKCSASHTCE

>member
-1 MKSSVNKAIHNEF
+1 MIQMKSSVNKAIHNEF

-20 WWFFGFYG
+20 EWFFGFNG
-28 RCTMNRVRYITAM
+28 RCAMNRVRYITAM

-73 TDLSAMHLRDCGV
+73 TDLGAMHW
-86 CAKGY
+86 
-91 EDADGD
+91 
-97 AANGCEAKVDGE
+97 
-109 NPGGNSGENPEC
+109 S
-121 TGAGEK
+121 
-127 KCSGTCVDLSAMHL
+127 
-141 RDCGVCAEGYEDADG
+141 DCGVCAEGYADADS
-156 DATNGCEAKA
+156 DAANGCEATA

-180 CTGTGEKECSGAC
+180 CADPDEKKCSGAC
-193 VDLGAMHWSD
+193 VDLGTLHWSD

-213 ADGDAT
+213 ADGDA
-219 NGCEAKADGENPG
+219 A
-232 GNSGE
+232 
-237 NPECTGTGEK
+237 
-247 ECSGAC
+247 
-253 VDLGAM
+253 
-259 HWIDC
+259 
-264 GVCAVGYEDADSDTT
+264 
-279 NGCEREK
+279 
-286 QPEPLVCNDEDGE
+286 
-299 KACSGACV
+299 
-307 DLGAKHWSDCGVCAL
+307 
-322 GYADADGD
+322 
-330 ATNGCEARV
+330 NGCEARV

-426 DSACKPVPEIV
+426 DGACKPVPEIV

-461 AWNVKGIHHN
+461 AWTVKGIHHN

-485 NQAGTGCNVED
+485 NQAGAGCNVED
-496 LCAEGWHVCLGRGD
+496 LCATGWHVCLGRGD

-542 NLNCDPDTVGVP
+542 ELNCDPDTVGVP

-578 KLSGHDMCQALRKE
+578 KLSGHNLCQALREK

-599 NGTVACK
+599 NGTVAC
-606 STEGHCIGNGIG
+606 SNTSGHCNGNGIG

-629 RVYTPAWDCGNDGSG
+629 RIYTPAWDCGNDNSG

>member
-1 MKSSVNKAIHNEF
+1 MIQMKSSVNKAIHNEF

-20 WWFFGFYG
+20 EWFFGFNG
-28 RCTMNRVRYITAM
+28 RCAMNRVRYITAM
-41 SLAFAF
+41 SLVFAF

-73 TDLSAMHLRDCGV
+73 IDLG
-86 CAKGY
+86 
-91 EDADGD
+91 
-97 AANGCEAKVDGE
+97 
-109 NPGGNSGENPEC
+109 
-121 TGAGEK
+121 
-127 KCSGTCVDLSAMHL
+127 AMHL

-156 DATNGCEAKA
+156 DATNGCEAKV

-180 CTGTGEKECSGAC
+180 CTGAGKRECSGAC
-193 VDLGAMHWSD
+193 VDLVAMHLRD

-213 ADGDAT
+213 ADGDA
-219 NGCEAKADGENPG
+219 A
-232 GNSGE
+232 
-237 NPECTGTGEK
+237 
-247 ECSGAC
+247 
-253 VDLGAM
+253 
-259 HWIDC
+259 
-264 GVCAVGYEDADSDTT
+264 
-279 NGCEREK
+279 
-286 QPEPLVCNDEDGE
+286 
-299 KACSGACV
+299 
-307 DLGAKHWSDCGVCAL
+307 
-322 GYADADGD
+322 
-330 ATNGCEARV
+330 NGCEARV

-426 DSACKPVPEIV
+426 DGACKPVPEIV

-461 AWNVKGIHHN
+461 AWTVKGIHHN

-485 NQAGTGCNVED
+485 NQAGAGCNVED
-496 LCAEGWHVCLGRGD
+496 LCATGWHVCLGRGD

-542 NLNCDPDTVGVP
+542 ELNCDPDTVGVP

-578 KLSGHDMCQALRKE
+578 KLSGHNLCQALREK

-599 NGTVACK
+599 NGTVAC
-606 STEGHCIGNGIG
+606 SNTSGHCNGNGIG

-629 RVYTPAWDCGNDGSG
+629 RIYTPAWDCGNDNSG

>member
-1 MKSSVNKAIHNEF
+1 MIQMKSSVNKAIHNEF

-20 WWFFGFYG
+20 EWFFGFNG
-28 RCTMNRVRYITAM
+28 RCAMNRVRYITAM

-73 TDLSAMHLRDCGV
+73 TDLGAMHWSDCGV
-86 CAKGY
+86 CAEGY
-91 EDADGD
+91 ADADSD

-109 NPGGNSGENPEC
+109 NPGENPEC
-121 TGAGEK
+121 ADPDEK
-127 KCSGTCVDLSAMHL
+127 K
-141 RDCGVCAEGYEDADG
+141 
-156 DATNGCEAKA
+156 
-166 DGENPGGNSGENPE
+166 
-180 CTGTGEKECSGAC
+180 CSGAC
-193 VDLGAMHWSD
+193 VDLGTLHWS
-203 CGVCALGYAD
+203 
-213 ADGDAT
+213 
-219 NGCEAKADGENPG
+219 
-232 GNSGE
+232 
-237 NPECTGTGEK
+237 
-247 ECSGAC
+247 
-253 VDLGAM
+253 
-259 HWIDC
+259 DC
-264 GVCAVGYEDADSDTT
+264 GVCAVGYEDAD
-279 NGCEREK
+279 
-286 QPEPLVCNDEDGE
+286 
-299 KACSGACV
+299 
-307 DLGAKHWSDCGVCAL
+307 
-322 GYADADGD
+322 GD
-330 ATNGCEARV
+330 AANGCEARV

-426 DSACKPVPEIV
+426 DGACKPVPEIV

-461 AWNVKGIHHN
+461 AWTVKGIHHN

-485 NQAGTGCNVED
+485 NQAGAGCNVED
-496 LCAEGWHVCLGRGD
+496 LCATGWHVCLGRGD

-542 NLNCDPDTVGVP
+542 ELNCDPDTVGVP

-578 KLSGHDMCQALRKE
+578 KLSGHNLCQALREK

-599 NGTVACK
+599 NGTVAC
-606 STEGHCIGNGIG
+606 SNTSGHCNGNGIG

-629 RVYTPAWDCGNDGSG
+629 RIYTPAWDCGNDNSG

>member
-1 MKSSVNKAIHNEF
+1 MIQMKSSVNKAIHNEF

-20 WWFFGFYG
+20 EWFFGFNG
-28 RCTMNRVRYITAM
+28 RCAMNRVRYITAM

-73 TDLSAMHLRDCGV
+73 TDLGAMHWSDCGV
-86 CAKGY
+86 CAVGY

-97 AANGCEAKVDGE
+97 AANGCEREKQ
-109 NPGGNSGENPEC
+109 PEPLVC
-121 TGAGEK
+121 NDEAGK
-127 KCSGTCVDLSAMHL
+127 KA
-141 RDCGVCAEGYEDADG
+141 
-156 DATNGCEAKA
+156 
-166 DGENPGGNSGENPE
+166 
-180 CTGTGEKECSGAC
+180 
-193 VDLGAMHWSD
+193 
-203 CGVCALGYAD
+203 
-213 ADGDAT
+213 
-219 NGCEAKADGENPG
+219 
-232 GNSGE
+232 
-237 NPECTGTGEK
+237 
-247 ECSGAC
+247 CSGAC

-264 GVCAVGYEDADSDTT
+264 GVCA
-279 NGCEREK
+279 
-286 QPEPLVCNDEDGE
+286 
-299 KACSGACV
+299 
-307 DLGAKHWSDCGVCAL
+307 L

-330 ATNGCEARV
+330 AANGCEARV

-426 DSACKPVPEIV
+426 DGACKPVPEIV

-461 AWNVKGIHHN
+461 AWTVKGIHHN

-485 NQAGTGCNVED
+485 NQAGAGCNVED
-496 LCAEGWHVCLGRGD
+496 LCATGWHVCLGRGD

-542 NLNCDPDTVGVP
+542 ELNCDPDTVGVP

-578 KLSGHDMCQALRKE
+578 KLSGHNLCQALREK

-599 NGTVACK
+599 NGTVAC
-606 STEGHCIGNGIG
+606 SNTSGHCNGNGIG

-629 RVYTPAWDCGNDGSG
+629 RIYTPAWDCGNDNSG

>member
-73 TDLSAMHLRDCGV
+73 IDLSAMHLRDCGV
-86 CAKGY
+86 CAEGY
-91 EDADGD
+91 EDADGDATNGCEAKVDGENPGGNSGENPECTGEGKKECSGACVDLGTLHWSDCSVCAEGYADADGD

-121 TGAGEK
+121 TGTGKKECSGTCVDLGTLHLRDCGVCAEGYADADGDATNGCEAKVDGENPDGNSGENPECTGTGEK
-127 KCSGTCVDLSAMHL
+127 KCSGACVDLSAMHL
-141 RDCGVCAEGYEDADG
+141 RDCGVCAVGYEDADG
-156 DATNGCEAKA
+156 DATNGCEREKQ
-166 DGENPGGNSGENPE
+166 PE
-180 CTGTGEKECSGAC
+180 PLVCNDEAGEKACSGAC
-193 VDLGAMHWSD
+193 VDLGTLHWSD

-213 ADGDAT
+213 ADGDA
-219 NGCEAKADGENPG
+219 A
-232 GNSGE
+232 
-237 NPECTGTGEK
+237 
-247 ECSGAC
+247 
-253 VDLGAM
+253 
-259 HWIDC
+259 
-264 GVCAVGYEDADSDTT
+264 
-279 NGCEREK
+279 
-286 QPEPLVCNDEDGE
+286 
-299 KACSGACV
+299 
-307 DLGAKHWSDCGVCAL
+307 
-322 GYADADGD
+322 
-330 ATNGCEARV
+330 NGCEARV

-363 VAGKCQIDACAE
+363 VAGKCQIDACAP

-426 DSACKPVPEIV
+426 DGACKPVPEIV

-471 EGPSCNRKSGNTGE
+471 DGPSCNRKSGNTGE

-496 LCAEGWHVCLGRGD
+496 LCAKGWHVCLGRGD

-528 NEPYLFITRTSSTG
+528 NEPYLFITRTSSVG

-578 KLSGHDMCQALRKE
+578 KLSGHNLCQALRNE

-629 RVYTPAWDCGNDGSG
+629 RVYTPAWDCGTDSVR
-644 WYEARDIVKTS
+644 EAENIVKTS
-655 NDQGGVM
+655 NEQGGVM
-662 CCKNQCEIDA
+662 CCKNQCEFDA
-672 DCGAGRICRY
+672 DCGTGRICRY

-699 PAGKTCSASHTCV
+699 PAGKTCSPSHTCE

>member
-1 MKSSVNKAIHNEF
+1 MIQMKSSVNKAIHNEF

-20 WWFFGFYG
+20 EWFFGFNG
-28 RCTMNRVRYITAM
+28 RCAMNRVRYITAM

-54 TTIKGNSCELPKV
+54 TTIKGNSCELPEV

-73 TDLSAMHLRDCGV
+73 TDLGAMHWSDCGV
-86 CAKGY
+86 CAEGY
-91 EDADGD
+91 ADADSD
-97 AANGCEAKVDGE
+97 ATNGCEATADGE

-127 KCSGTCVDLSAMHL
+127 K
-141 RDCGVCAEGYEDADG
+141 
-156 DATNGCEAKA
+156 
-166 DGENPGGNSGENPE
+166 
-180 CTGTGEKECSGAC
+180 CSGAC

-213 ADGDAT
+213 ADGDA
-219 NGCEAKADGENPG
+219 A
-232 GNSGE
+232 
-237 NPECTGTGEK
+237 
-247 ECSGAC
+247 
-253 VDLGAM
+253 
-259 HWIDC
+259 
-264 GVCAVGYEDADSDTT
+264 
-279 NGCEREK
+279 
-286 QPEPLVCNDEDGE
+286 
-299 KACSGACV
+299 
-307 DLGAKHWSDCGVCAL
+307 
-322 GYADADGD
+322 
-330 ATNGCEARV
+330 NGCEARV

-426 DSACKPVPEIV
+426 DGACKPVPEIV

-461 AWNVKGIHHN
+461 AWTVKGIHHN

-485 NQAGTGCNVED
+485 NQAGAGCNVED
-496 LCAEGWHVCLGRGD
+496 LCATGWHVCLGRGD

-542 NLNCDPDTVGVP
+542 ELNCDPDTVGVP

-578 KLSGHDMCQALRKE
+578 KLSGHNLCQALREK

-599 NGTVACK
+599 NGTVAC
-606 STEGHCIGNGIG
+606 SNTSGHCNGNGIG

-629 RVYTPAWDCGNDGSG
+629 RIYTPAWDCGNDNSG

>member
-1 MKSSVNKAIHNEF
+1 MIQMKSSVNKAIHNEF

-20 WWFFGFYG
+20 EWFFGFNG
-28 RCTMNRVRYITAM
+28 RCAMNRVRYITAM

-73 TDLSAMHLRDCGV
+73 TDLGAMHW
-86 CAKGY
+86 
-91 EDADGD
+91 
-97 AANGCEAKVDGE
+97 
-109 NPGGNSGENPEC
+109 S
-121 TGAGEK
+121 
-127 KCSGTCVDLSAMHL
+127 
-141 RDCGVCAEGYEDADG
+141 DCGVCAEGYEDADG
-156 DATNGCEAKA
+156 DATNGCEAKV

-180 CTGTGEKECSGAC
+180 CADPDEKKCSGAC
-193 VDLGAMHWSD
+193 VDLDILHWS
-203 CGVCALGYAD
+203 
-213 ADGDAT
+213 
-219 NGCEAKADGENPG
+219 
-232 GNSGE
+232 
-237 NPECTGTGEK
+237 
-247 ECSGAC
+247 
-253 VDLGAM
+253 
-259 HWIDC
+259 DC
-264 GVCAVGYEDADSDTT
+264 GVCAVGYEDAD
-279 NGCEREK
+279 
-286 QPEPLVCNDEDGE
+286 
-299 KACSGACV
+299 
-307 DLGAKHWSDCGVCAL
+307 
-322 GYADADGD
+322 GD
-330 ATNGCEARV
+330 AANGCEARV

-426 DSACKPVPEIV
+426 DGACKPVPEIV

-461 AWNVKGIHHN
+461 AWTVKGIHHN

-485 NQAGTGCNVED
+485 NQAGAGCNVED
-496 LCAEGWHVCLGRGD
+496 LCATGWHVCLGRGD

-542 NLNCDPDTVGVP
+542 ELNCDPDTVGVP

-578 KLSGHDMCQALRKE
+578 KLSGHNLCQALREK

-599 NGTVACK
+599 NGTVAC
-606 STEGHCIGNGIG
+606 SNTSGHCNGNGIG

-629 RVYTPAWDCGNDGSG
+629 RIYTPAWDCGNDNSG

>member
-1 MKSSVNKAIHNEF
+1 MIQMKSSVNKAIHNEF

-20 WWFFGFYG
+20 EWFFGFNG
-28 RCTMNRVRYITAM
+28 RCAMNRVRYITAM
-41 SLAFAF
+41 SFAFAF

-73 TDLSAMHLRDCGV
+73 IDLGAMHWSDCGV
-86 CAKGY
+86 CAEGY

-97 AANGCEAKVDGE
+97 AANGCEATADGE

-127 KCSGTCVDLSAMHL
+127 KCSGTCTDLGAMHWS
-141 RDCGVCAEGYEDADG
+141 DCGVCAEGYEDADS
-156 DATNGCEAKA
+156 DAANGCEAKV

-180 CTGTGEKECSGAC
+180 CADPDEKKCSGAC
-193 VDLGAMHWSD
+193 VDLS
-203 CGVCALGYAD
+203 
-213 ADGDAT
+213 
-219 NGCEAKADGENPG
+219 AK
-232 GNSGE
+232 
-237 NPECTGTGEK
+237 
-247 ECSGAC
+247 
-253 VDLGAM
+253 

-264 GVCAVGYEDADSDTT
+264 GVCAVGYEDAD
-279 NGCEREK
+279 
-286 QPEPLVCNDEDGE
+286 
-299 KACSGACV
+299 
-307 DLGAKHWSDCGVCAL
+307 
-322 GYADADGD
+322 GD
-330 ATNGCEARV
+330 AANGCEARV

-363 VAGKCQIDACAE
+363 VVGKCQIDACAP

-426 DSACKPVPEIV
+426 DGACKPVPEIV

-461 AWNVKGIHHN
+461 AWTVKGIHHN

-485 NQAGTGCNVED
+485 NQAGAGCNVED
-496 LCAEGWHVCLGRGD
+496 LCATGWHVCLGRGD

-542 NLNCDPDTVGVP
+542 ELNCDPDTVGVP

-578 KLSGHDMCQALRKE
+578 KLSGHNLCQALREK

-599 NGTVACK
+599 NGTVAC
-606 STEGHCIGNGIG
+606 SNTSGHCNGNGIG

-629 RVYTPAWDCGNDGSG
+629 RIYTPAWDCGNDNSG

>member
-1 MKSSVNKAIHNEF
+1 MIQMKSSVNKAIHNEF

-20 WWFFGFYG
+20 EWFFGFNG
-28 RCTMNRVRYITAM
+28 RCAMNRVRYITAM

-73 TDLSAMHLRDCGV
+73 TDLGAMHW
-86 CAKGY
+86 
-91 EDADGD
+91 
-97 AANGCEAKVDGE
+97 
-109 NPGGNSGENPEC
+109 S
-121 TGAGEK
+121 
-127 KCSGTCVDLSAMHL
+127 
-141 RDCGVCAEGYEDADG
+141 DCGVCAEGYEDADG
-156 DATNGCEAKA
+156 DAANGCEATA

-180 CTGTGEKECSGAC
+180 CADPDEKKCSGAC

-213 ADGDAT
+213 ADGDA
-219 NGCEAKADGENPG
+219 A
-232 GNSGE
+232 
-237 NPECTGTGEK
+237 
-247 ECSGAC
+247 
-253 VDLGAM
+253 
-259 HWIDC
+259 
-264 GVCAVGYEDADSDTT
+264 
-279 NGCEREK
+279 
-286 QPEPLVCNDEDGE
+286 
-299 KACSGACV
+299 
-307 DLGAKHWSDCGVCAL
+307 
-322 GYADADGD
+322 
-330 ATNGCEARV
+330 NGCEARV

-426 DSACKPVPEIV
+426 DGACKPVPEIV

-461 AWNVKGIHHN
+461 AWTVKGIHHN

-485 NQAGTGCNVED
+485 NQAGAGCNVED
-496 LCAEGWHVCLGRGD
+496 LCATGWHVCLGRGD

-542 NLNCDPDTVGVP
+542 ELNCDPDTVGVP

-578 KLSGHDMCQALRKE
+578 KLSGHNLCQALREK

-599 NGTVACK
+599 NGTVAC
-606 STEGHCIGNGIG
+606 SNTSGHCNGNGIG

-629 RVYTPAWDCGNDGSG
+629 RIYTPAWDCGNDNSG

>member
-1 MKSSVNKAIHNEF
+1 MIQMKSSVNKAIHNEF

-20 WWFFGFYG
+20 EWFFGFNG
-28 RCTMNRVRYITAM
+28 RCAMNRVRYITAM

-73 TDLSAMHLRDCGV
+73 TDLGAMHWSDCGV

-109 NPGGNSGENPEC
+109 NPGENPEC
-121 TGAGEK
+121 ADPDEK
-127 KCSGTCVDLSAMHL
+127 K
-141 RDCGVCAEGYEDADG
+141 
-156 DATNGCEAKA
+156 
-166 DGENPGGNSGENPE
+166 
-180 CTGTGEKECSGAC
+180 CSGAC
-193 VDLGAMHWSD
+193 VDLGTLHWS
-203 CGVCALGYAD
+203 
-213 ADGDAT
+213 
-219 NGCEAKADGENPG
+219 
-232 GNSGE
+232 
-237 NPECTGTGEK
+237 
-247 ECSGAC
+247 
-253 VDLGAM
+253 
-259 HWIDC
+259 DC
-264 GVCAVGYEDADSDTT
+264 GVCAVGYEDADGDAA
-279 NGCEREK
+279 NGCEAK
-286 QPEPLVCNDEDGE
+286 VDGE
-299 KACSGACV
+299 NPECADPGEKKCSGACV
-307 DLGAKHWSDCGVCAL
+307 DLSAKHWSDCGVCAL

-330 ATNGCEARV
+330 AANGCEARV

-426 DSACKPVPEIV
+426 DGACKPVPEIV

-461 AWNVKGIHHN
+461 AWTVKGIHHN

-485 NQAGTGCNVED
+485 NQAGAGCNVED
-496 LCAEGWHVCLGRGD
+496 LCATGWHVCLGRGD

-542 NLNCDPDTVGVP
+542 ELNCDPDTVGVP

-578 KLSGHDMCQALRKE
+578 KLSGHNLCQALREK

-599 NGTVACK
+599 NGTVAC
-606 STEGHCIGNGIG
+606 SNTSGHCNGNGIG

-629 RVYTPAWDCGNDGSG
+629 RIYTPAWDCGNDNSG

>member
-1 MKSSVNKAIHNEF
+1 MIQMKSSVNKAIHNEF

-20 WWFFGFYG
+20 EWFFGFNG
-28 RCTMNRVRYITAM
+28 RCAMNRVRYITAM

-73 TDLSAMHLRDCGV
+73 TDLGAMHWSDCGV
-86 CAKGY
+86 CAEGY
-91 EDADGD
+91 ADADSD
-97 AANGCEAKVDGE
+97 ATNGCEATADGE

-127 KCSGTCVDLSAMHL
+127 KCSGTCVDL
-141 RDCGVCAEGYEDADG
+141 
-156 DATNGCEAKA
+156 
-166 DGENPGGNSGENPE
+166 
-180 CTGTGEKECSGAC
+180 GT
-193 VDLGAMHWSD
+193 LHWSD
-203 CGVCALGYAD
+203 CGVCAVGYAD
-213 ADGDAT
+213 ADGDA
-219 NGCEAKADGENPG
+219 A
-232 GNSGE
+232 
-237 NPECTGTGEK
+237 
-247 ECSGAC
+247 
-253 VDLGAM
+253 
-259 HWIDC
+259 
-264 GVCAVGYEDADSDTT
+264 
-279 NGCEREK
+279 
-286 QPEPLVCNDEDGE
+286 
-299 KACSGACV
+299 
-307 DLGAKHWSDCGVCAL
+307 
-322 GYADADGD
+322 
-330 ATNGCEARV
+330 NGCEARV

-426 DSACKPVPEIV
+426 DGACKPVPEIV

-461 AWNVKGIHHN
+461 AWTVKGIHHN

-485 NQAGTGCNVED
+485 NQAGAGCNVED
-496 LCAEGWHVCLGRGD
+496 LCATGWHVCLGRGD

-542 NLNCDPDTVGVP
+542 ELNCDPDTVGVP

-578 KLSGHDMCQALRKE
+578 KLSGHNLCQALREK

-599 NGTVACK
+599 NGTVAC
-606 STEGHCIGNGIG
+606 SNTSGHCNGNGIG

-629 RVYTPAWDCGNDGSG
+629 RIYTPAWDCGNDDSG
-644 WYEARDIVKTS
+644 EYEARDIVKTS

>member
-1 MKSSVNKAIHNEF
+1 
-14 HFRYKS
+14 
-20 WWFFGFYG
+20 
-28 RCTMNRVRYITAM
+28 MNRVRYITAM

-73 TDLSAMHLRDCGV
+73 TDLGAMHWSDCGV
-86 CAKGY
+86 CAEGY
-91 EDADGD
+91 ADADSD

-121 TGAGEK
+121 ADPDEK
-127 KCSGTCVDLSAMHL
+127 K
-141 RDCGVCAEGYEDADG
+141 
-156 DATNGCEAKA
+156 
-166 DGENPGGNSGENPE
+166 
-180 CTGTGEKECSGAC
+180 CSGAC
-193 VDLGAMHWSD
+193 VDLGTLHWSD

-213 ADGDAT
+213 ADGDA
-219 NGCEAKADGENPG
+219 A
-232 GNSGE
+232 
-237 NPECTGTGEK
+237 
-247 ECSGAC
+247 
-253 VDLGAM
+253 
-259 HWIDC
+259 
-264 GVCAVGYEDADSDTT
+264 
-279 NGCEREK
+279 
-286 QPEPLVCNDEDGE
+286 
-299 KACSGACV
+299 
-307 DLGAKHWSDCGVCAL
+307 
-322 GYADADGD
+322 
-330 ATNGCEARV
+330 NGCEARV

-426 DSACKPVPEIV
+426 DGACKPVPEIV

-461 AWNVKGIHHN
+461 AWTVKGIHHN

-485 NQAGTGCNVED
+485 NQAGAGCNVED
-496 LCAEGWHVCLGRGD
+496 LCATGWHVCLGRGD

-542 NLNCDPDTVGVP
+542 ELNCDPDTVGVP

-578 KLSGHDMCQALRKE
+578 KLSGHNLCQALREK

-599 NGTVACK
+599 NGTVAC
-606 STEGHCIGNGIG
+606 SNTSGHCNGNGIG

-629 RVYTPAWDCGNDGSG
+629 RIYTPAWDCGNDNSG

>member
-1 MKSSVNKAIHNEF
+1 MIQMKSSVNKAIHNEF

-20 WWFFGFYG
+20 EWFFGFNG
-28 RCTMNRVRYITAM
+28 RCAMNRVRYITAM

-73 TDLSAMHLRDCGV
+73 TDLGAMHWSDCGV
-86 CAKGY
+86 CAEGY
-91 EDADGD
+91 ADADSD
-97 AANGCEAKVDGE
+97 ATNGCEATADGE

-127 KCSGTCVDLSAMHL
+127 KCSGTCTDLGAMHWS
-141 RDCGVCAEGYEDADG
+141 DCGVCAEGYEDADG
-156 DATNGCEAKA
+156 DAA
-166 DGENPGGNSGENPE
+166 
-180 CTGTGEKECSGAC
+180 
-193 VDLGAMHWSD
+193 
-203 CGVCALGYAD
+203 
-213 ADGDAT
+213 
-219 NGCEAKADGENPG
+219 
-232 GNSGE
+232 
-237 NPECTGTGEK
+237 
-247 ECSGAC
+247 
-253 VDLGAM
+253 
-259 HWIDC
+259 
-264 GVCAVGYEDADSDTT
+264 
-279 NGCEREK
+279 
-286 QPEPLVCNDEDGE
+286 
-299 KACSGACV
+299 
-307 DLGAKHWSDCGVCAL
+307 
-322 GYADADGD
+322 
-330 ATNGCEARV
+330 NGCEARV

-426 DSACKPVPEIV
+426 DGACKPVPEIV

-461 AWNVKGIHHN
+461 AWTVKGIHHN

-485 NQAGTGCNVED
+485 NQAGAGCNVED
-496 LCAEGWHVCLGRGD
+496 LCATGWHVCLGRGD

-542 NLNCDPDTVGVP
+542 ELNCDPDTVGVP

-578 KLSGHDMCQALRKE
+578 KLSGHNLCQALREK

-599 NGTVACK
+599 NGTVAC
-606 STEGHCIGNGIG
+606 SNTSGHCNGNGIG

-629 RVYTPAWDCGNDGSG
+629 RIYTPAWDCGNDNSG